1 MSEQITEWRKGVL
14 DALKKNGFSETNNTA
29 LGMAAAMKR
38 GEPEETLTY
47 AQGVEVGEEVAKR
60 CKYGKR

>member
-1 MSEQITEWRKGVL
+1 MTEQITEWRQGVL
-14 DALKKNGFSETNNTA
+14 AALKKHGFSESNNTA

-38 GEPEETLTY
+38 GEDEDTLTY
-47 AQGVEVGEEVAKR
+47 AQGYDVGEEVASR

>member
-1 MSEQITEWRKGVL
+1 MTDQITEWRKGVFA
-14 DALKKNGFSETNNTA
+14 ALKANGFSDTNNTA

-38 GEPEETLTY
+38 GEDEETLSY
-47 AQGVEVGEEVAKR
+47 AQGFEVGEEVAKR

>member
-1 MSEQITEWRKGVL
+1 MTDQITEWRKGVL
-14 DALKKNGFSETNNTA
+14 AALKANGFSETNNTA

-38 GEPEETLTY
+38 GQAEETLSY
-47 AQGVEVGEEVAKR
+47 QEGFEIGEEVAKR

>member
-1 MSEQITEWRKGVL
+1 MTDTTEWRKGVL

-38 GEPEETLTY
+38 GEVEESLSY
-47 AQGVEVGEEVAKR
+47 AQGYEVGEEVAKR